1 MKLGNCIQPW
11 YEFQFDYHDQ
21 LRPCCYYSGELEKIK
36 FNINESWNSKY
47 FKNVRKIITN
57 NNLKDDNG
65 CSNCDYLKITGT
77 IETTFDQ
84 NIPKNIQLTDNI
96 SKKVPKLYFSKKRI

>member
-47 FKNVRKIITN
+47 FKM
-57 NNLKDDNG
+57 
-65 CSNCDYLKITGT
+65 
-77 IETTFDQ
+77 
-84 NIPKNIQLTDNI
+84 
-96 SKKVPKLYFSKKRI
+96 